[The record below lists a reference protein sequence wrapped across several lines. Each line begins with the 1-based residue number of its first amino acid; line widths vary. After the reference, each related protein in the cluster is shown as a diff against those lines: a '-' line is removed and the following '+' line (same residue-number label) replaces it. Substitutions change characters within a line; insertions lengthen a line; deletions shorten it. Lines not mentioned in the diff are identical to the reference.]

1 MFDANNDGKLE
12 LTELARYVFCLFSQQ
27 VSCTNRCYGN
37 REIF

>member
-12 LTELARYVFCLFSQQ
+12 LTELARYVFCLFSQ
-27 VSCTNRCYGN
+27 VLCTNRCFGN